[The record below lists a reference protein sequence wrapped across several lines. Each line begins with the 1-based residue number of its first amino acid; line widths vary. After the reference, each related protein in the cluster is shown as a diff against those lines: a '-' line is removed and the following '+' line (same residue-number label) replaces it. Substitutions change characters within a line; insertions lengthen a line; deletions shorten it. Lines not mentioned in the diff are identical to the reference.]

1 MEDCQIV
8 TLYWQRNE
16 LAIRETD
23 VKYGRYCHKIAY
35 NILSNRQDAEEC
47 VSDTYIGAWNA
58 IPPHRPAILQTFLG
72 KLTRRISL
80 NRWRNKTRE
89 KRGGNQTVLALDELS
104 ECVSDGADAEQVVLG
119 KELAETVRHFLSTLP
134 DQERDVFLSR
144 YFFLA
149 SIGEISRSYGFS
161 ESKVKSM
168 LLRTR
173 RKLRTYLQKEE
184 LL

>member
-1 MEDCQIV
+1 MEDSQIV

-23 VKYGRYCHKIAY
+23 AKYGRYCHKIAY
-35 NILSNRQDAEEC
+35 NILTDRQDAEEC
-47 VSDTYIGAWNA
+47 VNDTYIGAWNA
-58 IPPHRPAILQTFLG
+58 MPPHRPAILQTFLG

-80 NRWRNKTRE
+80 NRWRSKTRE
-89 KRGGNQTVLALDELS
+89 KRGGSQTVLALEELR
-104 ECVSDGADAEQVVLG
+104 ECVSDGMDAEQTLMG
-119 KELAETVRHFLSTLP
+119 KELAKAVRQFLSTLP

-149 SIGEISRSYGFS
+149 SIAEISRSYGFS

-168 LLRTR
+168 LMRTR
-173 RKLRTYLQKEE
+173 RKLRTHLQKEE

>member
-1 MEDCQIV
+1 MEDSQIV
-8 TLYWQRNE
+8 ALYWQRNE

-23 VKYGRYCHKIAY
+23 AKYGRYCHKIAH
-35 NILSNRQDAEEC
+35 NILANREDAEEC
-47 VSDTYIGAWNA
+47 VNDTYVGAWNA

-80 NRWRNKTRE
+80 NRWRSKSRE
-89 KRGGNQTVLALDELS
+89 KRGGSQTVLALDELG
-104 ECVSDGADAEQVVLG
+104 ECVSDGMDTEQTVMG
-119 KELAETVRHFLSTLP
+119 KELAEAVRRFLSTLP

-149 SIGEISRSYGFS
+149 SIAEISRSFGFS

>member
-1 MEDCQIV
+1 MEDSQIV
-8 TLYWQRNE
+8 ALYWQRNE

-23 VKYGRYCHKIAY
+23 AKYGRYCHKIAY
-35 NILSNRQDAEEC
+35 NILADRQDAEEC
-47 VSDTYIGAWNA
+47 VNDTYVGAWNA
-58 IPPHRPAILQTFLG
+58 IPPHRPALLQTFLG

-80 NRWRNKTRE
+80 NRWRDKTRE
-89 KRGGNQTVLALDELS
+89 KRSNSQTVLALDELS
-104 ECVSDGADAEQVVLG
+104 ECVSDGMDAEQVVMG
-119 KELAETVRHFLSTLP
+119 KELAEAVRQFLTTLP

-149 SIGEISRSYGFS
+149 SNLEISRSYGFS

-168 LLRTR
+168 LFRTR
-173 RKLRTYLQKEE
+173 RKLRTYLHKEE